1 MRNNSATGLVSWL
14 GFTLLSFARVPL
26 TFLSDFLLHSFQ
38 LLLQTG
44 RRFANFFVSR
54 PHTHKKSP
62 QEYSALGWAASSA
75 YWGGSFFK
83 IANLYLLSFS
93 YGIIYFGF
101 AYLWSL
107 YYNALNGNS
116 VAQLAS
122 IAGTICYA
130 GVLFS
135 AIEQYIYNTLDQFAN
150 EQTMQ
155 QRAVLNNKIKNNI
168 GYLHS
173 TPNLG
178 EQMVNSTANYYEK
191 LHAFCVSC
199 FLKAAGILGSL
210 AFIWRFSLHLFTAKV
225 LVCSIALNTII
236 YHFTSSTTNPNS
248 ISNMRKKTDNAS
260 NDLRKALGN
269 LGERYEEYA
278 GNVNLRNWAAYRIDR
293 FTKNLQF
300 HQRSLISANTW
311 IEFTKSSLGRMIFPL
326 IGIII
331 AWSLNLTFPLAQ
343 NLTINHLIDV
353 GIFIQLMQAYMSM
366 WRDSVVFLDKQRDL
380 SQANSGY
387 SNLSELCTIFGITPK
402 DAASVQPSAPPNE
415 QDAFLRHT
423 LIATN
428 LFYGCVWAMSCAGFS
443 MAPVLGVTASFMT
456 HTFFVHWAI
465 VATCLSTALVMST
478 PSGHNSFFDNLDLNI
493 FTFLT
498 SGIVC
503 FLLTLAALAYPTT
516 LTFLSIT
523 TIEQAA
529 VALLATFACLSYG
542 LLQAS
547 LYALKPLQSLRASSL
562 QPSVPARALQKAP
575 MHSKPQKDAI
585 SYNRLTDPAQGDVIA
600 QDLALSTADKNQTM
614 SKKWQLD
621 GKMTFQSG
629 KAHLIQ
635 APNSTGKSS
644 TLRALLQD
652 SQQQGECFHGSVS
665 FPANHLTFCFH
676 QRNNPLGRLPDL
688 SVQDTFTTCNPSDA
702 EPSSITLTPL
712 QSIFM
717 RYVLS
722 NFSNP
727 SSVDIRI
734 WNRWATIRQS
744 IIDFLDDSALNFDA
758 QGKLGW
764 LYNLRQDKVD
774 TGMSG
779 GACAKLNAA
788 IIHAMLTVYSDLE
801 KDDPN
806 YQAPFLTVIIDEGFN
821 DIATEN
827 QKRILEKL
835 TEKVKKTPK
844 AKLICVLHT
853 DNQAIIRLYDTITL
867 LQPSTQGATKN
878 TPADHIYTHST
889 CLQFNN
895 SDINQY
901 FDQVTTDPILQ
912 AKPFN

>member
-1 MRNNSATGLVSWL
+1 MRHNTATGFASWLVS
-14 GFTLLSFARVPL
+14 TLLTPVRIPL
-26 TFLSDFLLHSFQ
+26 VFFSHFLFRSYEMLSRA
-38 LLLQTG
+38 G
-44 RRFANFFVSR
+44 RRLATLTASK
-54 PHTHKKSP
+54 PKTSP
-62 QEYSALGWAASSA
+62 SAQEYSALGWAASSA

-83 IANLYLLSFS
+83 IANLYLMSFS

-130 GVLFS
+130 GVFFS
-135 AIEQYIYNTLDQFAN
+135 AVEQYIYNTLDQFAN

-155 QRAVLNNKIKNNI
+155 QRAVLNHKIKDHI

-199 FLKAAGILGSL
+199 FLKAAGILGSM

-225 LVCSIALNTII
+225 LACSIVVNAII
-236 YHFTSSTTNPNS
+236 YHFTSSTANPNS

-300 HQRSLISANTW
+300 HQRNLISANTW

-343 NLTINHLIDV
+343 NLTVNHLIDV

-387 SNLSELCTIFGITPK
+387 SNLRELCTIFGITPK
-402 DAASVQPSAPPNE
+402 DAASVQPSAPPSE
-415 QDAFLRHT
+415 QDAFLRQT
-423 LIATN
+423 LIASN
-428 LFYGCVWAMSCAGFS
+428 LFYGCVWAMSYAGFS
-443 MAPVLGVTASFMT
+443 MAPVLGLPASFMT
-456 HTFFVHWAI
+456 HTFFAHWAI
-465 VATCLSTALVMST
+465 VATCLSAALVINT
-478 PSGHNSFFDNLDLNI
+478 PASRNSFFDNLDLNI
-493 FTFLT
+493 FTFLA

-503 FLLTLAALAYPTT
+503 FLLSLTALAYPTT

-523 TIEQAA
+523 TLEQAA
-529 VALLATFACLSYG
+529 VALLTTFTCLSYG

-547 LYALKPLQSLRASSL
+547 LYALKPLKSLRAASP
-562 QPSVPARALQKAP
+562 QPTVTARALHKTP
-575 MHSKPQKDAI
+575 TLGKPLEEAI
-585 SYNRLTDPAQGDVIA
+585 RYSRLSDPSQGNVTA
-600 QDLALSTADKNQTM
+600 QDLALSTVDKNLSM
-614 SKKWQLD
+614 SKKWRLD
-621 GKMTFQSG
+621 GTMTFESG
-629 KAHLIQ
+629 QAHLIH

-652 SQQQGECFHGSVS
+652 SQQQGECFHGRVT

-688 SVQDTFTTCNPSDA
+688 SVQDTFTCLSPDA
-702 EPSSITLTPL
+702 KPTPITLTPL

-717 RYVLS
+717 RYVVS
-722 NFSNP
+722 SFSHP
-727 SSVDIRI
+727 SPVDIRI
-734 WNRWATIRQS
+734 WNRWPKIRQS
-744 IIDFLDDSALNFDA
+744 IITFLEDPALDFDA

-764 LYNLRQDKVD
+764 INNLRVDKVD

-801 KDDPN
+801 KDDPS

-835 TEKVKKTPK
+835 TAQVQKAPK

-853 DNQAIIRLYDTITL
+853 DNKDIIGFYNTITL
-867 LQPSTQGATKN
+867 LQPASLGNAKSASTNHT
-878 TPADHIYTHST
+878 YTHSQ
-889 CLQFNN
+889 CLQFD
-895 SDINQY
+895 SSEIASY
-901 FDQVTTDPILQ
+901 FDQVNTVPTLQ
-912 AKPFN
+912 AKRFQVK